1 MVSIAFPLFGLVEEL
16 WRRFC
21 DFRFRLSRVP
31 ALLLAMSHTVC
42 RHAPGSVPRGYG
54 AVPPCRHGSGD
65 RWGTPRKVPVGSCR
79 WPGQE
84 RARLGPGFVHW
95 VRVPPTCLWLLL
107 VAARGLAWHWR
118 PLLLLPK
125 PIC

>member
-42 RHAPGSVPRGYG
+42 RHALGSVPRGYG
-54 AVPPCRHGSGD
+54 AAPPCRHGSGD
-65 RWGTPRKVPVGSCR
+65 RWDMPRKVPVVAIEFRCAGLR
-79 WPGQE
+79 RDGKLHPTDQD
-84 RARLGPGFVHW
+84 LGNVG
-95 VRVPPTCLWLLL
+95 
-107 VAARGLAWHWR
+107 
-118 PLLLLPK
+118 
-125 PIC
+125 